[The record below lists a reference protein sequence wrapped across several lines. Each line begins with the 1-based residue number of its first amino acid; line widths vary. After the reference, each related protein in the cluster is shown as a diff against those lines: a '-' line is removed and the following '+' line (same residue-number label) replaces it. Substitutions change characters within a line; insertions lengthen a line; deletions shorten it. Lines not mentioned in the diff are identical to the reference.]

1 MRAALQAKA
10 NPNKLADK
18 SVFGPIVRHPKRAPG
33 WVKDL
38 SIQARLKVNAPG
50 DRYEQEAD
58 RVANQV
64 MRMPVADVQRQT
76 CSCGEKAGTGGKF
89 EDGEKPRVEVQRKAP
104 GEGVGVA
111 GHLTAPPIVSQV
123 LAQPG
128 RPLDKPTQN
137 FMASRF
143 GHDFSR
149 VRVHT
154 GSEAGK
160 AADRI
165 NARAFT
171 AANNIVFGENQ
182 YAPQHAAGRELLAH
196 ELVHVVQ
203 QEGTGK
209 DPQTVSRYYVDDCD
223 KADEDFRSSADGRA
237 TAMAKEAVTALER
250 YKKDDTNGQAD
261 KKVNDLL
268 VDHFAFQGVGAHL
281 NAVIKGFRKIRN
293 KFVADDYTYECED
306 DCDSAYA
313 YVYQVWSD
321 VHICMNKLKP
331 KGKDFAAHVF
341 LHEMAHFSAGAGD
354 LEYYYYGGSSEN
366 TSLHPDDAVSN
377 ADSYEGFA
385 DQLYK

>member
-1 MRAALQAKA
+1 
-10 NPNKLADK
+10 
-18 SVFGPIVRHPKRAPG
+18 
-33 WVKDL
+33 
-38 SIQARLKVNAPG
+38 
-50 DRYEQEAD
+50 
-58 RVANQV
+58 
-64 MRMPVADVQRQT
+64 
-76 CSCGEKAGTGGKF
+76 
-89 EDGEKPRVEVQRKAP
+89 
-104 GEGVGVA
+104 
-111 GHLTAPPIVSQV
+111 
-123 LAQPG
+123 
-128 RPLDKPTQN
+128 
-137 FMASRF
+137 
-143 GHDFSR
+143 
-149 VRVHT
+149 
-154 GSEAGK
+154 
-160 AADRI
+160 
-165 NARAFT
+165 
-171 AANNIVFGENQ
+171 
-182 YAPQHAAGRELLAH
+182 
-196 ELVHVVQ
+196 
-203 QEGTGK
+203 
-209 DPQTVSRYYVDDCD
+209 
-223 KADEDFRSSADGRA
+223 
-237 TAMAKEAVTALER
+237 MAKEAVTALER
-250 YKKDDTNGQAD
+250 YKKDDPNGQAD